1 MMARRT
7 GHSRRSAGTTLPQ
20 DLLRRKGLR
29 GPSEQESADD
39 IAAVDRGERRAVF
52 GYVRGLY
59 GSYPQK
65 FRGYMIHLTPDGL
78 VLRPLLL
85 LSFLWRQVLIQDQF
99 ISARVRPFANAR
111 EQRKFLSSGK
121 YAPGG
126 RLEHIGT
133 SIISCRTSQGV
144 LEFAVPRPDEPL
156 MLHFIDRQIE
166 KQQYPPPSDIPR
178 G

>member
-29 GPSEQESADD
+29 GPSEQESAGD

-52 GYVRGLY
+52 GQFRGRY
-59 GSYPQK
+59 GSYPRK

-85 LSFLWRQVLIQDQF
+85 LSFLWRQVPVQDQF
-99 ISARVRPFANAR
+99 ISARVRPFANAW
-111 EQRKFLSSGK
+111 EQRKVRSAGQYS
-121 YAPGG
+121 PGG
-126 RLEHIGT
+126 RLEYIGT
-133 SIISCRTSQGV
+133 
-144 LEFAVPRPDEPL
+144 
-156 MLHFIDRQIE
+156 IDRQIE
-166 KQQYPPPSDIPR
+166 KLHPSAGDDPR
-178 G
+178 D